1 MNKPSPFSK
10 TTKQLRLDLARAM
23 TKAAQPGLRFA
34 DPCEPA
40 SNAIADEIEIS
51 ERLRGLDGS

>member
-10 TTKQLRLDLARAM
+10 TTKQLRLDLALAM
-23 TKAAQPGLRFA
+23 TKAAQPGLRFS
-34 DPCEPA
+34 DPYKPA
-40 SNAIADEIEIS
+40 SDAIAEEIEIL